1 MITDSFDNKTEPIFT
16 LKDFYG
22 ERKKILDICIIIFPK
37 RFTRLFSPHI
47 FVQRLQKSMHRTG
60 LFRFINSALKER
72 KLLFIYQQSV
82 LPEPLS
88 IVSSQTG

>member
-16 LKDFYG
+16 LEDFMG
-22 ERKKILDICIIIFPK
+22 REKRSSISALSFFPK

-47 FVQRLQKSMHRTG
+47 FAQRSQKSMHRTG

-72 KLLFIYQQSV
+72 KLLFIYLQSV